1 MCMNPS
7 AMFKISYGLYVL
19 TAKNEKDN
27 GCIINTAMQITSTP
41 NRIIVMQNK
50 GNYTHDMIQQT
61 RQFNISMLSQDCTFD
76 VLKQFGFQTGKNVDK
91 FACFTDCKRS
101 ENGLFYITKGT
112 NAFLSANVSDVIDCG
127 THSMFLADV
136 VDGEI
141 LSSVPSVTYDY
152 YQSHIKPAPEAT
164 KKSGYRCKICG
175 YVYEGEVLPPDYIC
189 PVCKHGAA
197 DFEKI

>member
-1 MCMNPS
+1 MNPS

-91 FACFTDCKRS
+91 FAGFTDCKRS